1 MVCYRVSDPSK
12 NTHLCWSIRGTSSYG
27 KLLFLILS
35 CGKNPKEAVL
45 RNQSDMSPQESMVKM
60 ESWGKLWLII
70 DNLSY
75 DQTTGIAISQILYS
89 FPKTD
94 TFFYSYLVRIL
105 FSTVIWSEYYF
116 HMWTDHMIIFTCGLI
131 TWLFSHVD
139 WSHDNSY
146 MWTD

>member
-1 MVCYRVSDPSK
+1 MWKMVCYRVSDPSK

-75 DQTTGIAISQILYS
+75 DQTTGLASSRILYS

-94 TFFYSYLVRIL
+94 TF
-105 FSTVIWSEYYF
+105 STVIWSGYYF
-116 HMWTDHMIIFTCGLI
+116 YMWTDHSMIFTCGLI
-131 TWLFSHVD
+131 KIIF
-139 WSHDNSY
+139 Y
-146 MWTD
+146 MWTDQD